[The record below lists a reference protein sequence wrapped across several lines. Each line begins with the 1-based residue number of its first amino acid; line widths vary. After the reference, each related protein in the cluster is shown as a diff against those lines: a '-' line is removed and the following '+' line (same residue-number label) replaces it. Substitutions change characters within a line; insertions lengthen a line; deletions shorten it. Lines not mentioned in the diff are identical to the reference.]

1 MSSRSR
7 SRAVRHGSRLT
18 AAFCGLCV
26 CLGGWAVL
34 APVCLWAQT
43 ALPPPK
49 KAVRT
54 DDGLLPSAAPD
65 APPVSSAQESE
76 IFKAISGEVEAIFS
90 KCKDAVVQIE
100 ATDLYGLHEGTGF
113 FIDPAGTIYTQYS
126 VAGRSCNLTVKFA
139 DKKYPAQCL
148 VADPRSGAT
157 ILKIDASPTP
167 FLPIGR
173 SADLRIASP
182 IVVIGYP
189 MDLPVT
195 PTFGLIGGFDQRIF
209 GRYLPTT
216 HIRASVPV
224 QPGEQGA
231 PLLNA
236 KGEVVGILAGQL
248 DYGAVCLGL
257 PIQAAEKVR
266 SDYLRF
272 SDVHPG
278 WLGVIAEPVDG
289 DEDRGSVTVTQ
300 VAEGSPAAKCG
311 LKEGDVLIR
320 LGGTPIRRFADL
332 RDASFFLSAD
342 QKVPIMVRRGGEQ
355 LTLEARA
362 DDPPDARPAV
372 AVKPDENVLP
382 RLAMPFA
389 PREAK

>member
-1 MSSRSR
+1 MSRSP
-7 SRAVRHGSRLT
+7 SRAVRCGSRLT
-18 AAFCGLCV
+18 AVSYGLCL
-26 CLGGWAVL
+26 CLSGWAIM
-34 APVCLWAQT
+34 APIRSWAQT
-43 ALPPPK
+43 VPPQAK
-49 KAVRT
+49 KAVRA
-54 DDGLLPSAAPD
+54 DDTGLLPSVVPD

-76 IFKAISGEVEAIFS
+76 IFKAVSGEVEAIFS

-113 FIDPAGTIYTQYS
+113 FIDPTGTIYTHYS
-126 VAGRSCNLTVKFA
+126 VAGRSCNLTIKFA
-139 DKKYPAQCL
+139 NKKYPAQCL
-148 VADPRSGAT
+148 AADPRSGAT
-157 ILKIDASPTP
+157 ILKIDASQTP

-278 WLGVIAEPVDG
+278 WLGFNAEPVDG
-289 DEDRGSVTVTQ
+289 DWDRGSVTVTE
-300 VAEGSPAAKCG
+300 VGESSPAAKCG
-311 LKEGDVLIR
+311 LKEGDVLTR
-320 LGGTPIRRFADL
+320 LGDTPIHRFADL
-332 RDASFFLSAD
+332 RDAAFFLSAD
-342 QKVPIMVRRGGEQ
+342 QKVPIVVRRGEEQ
-355 LTLEARA
+355 ITLEAWA
-362 DDPPDARPAV
+362 GDPPDARPAV
-372 AVKPDENVLP
+372 APKPDENMLP

>member
-1 MSSRSR
+1 M
-7 SRAVRHGSRLT
+7 
-18 AAFCGLCV
+18 CV
-26 CLGGWAVL
+26 CLGSWAVL
-34 APVCLWAQT
+34 TPVRLWAQ
-43 ALPPPK
+43 AAPPQTK
-49 KAVRT
+49 KAARADGT
-54 DDGLLPSAAPD
+54 GLLPSAAPD

-76 IFKAISGEVEAIFS
+76 IFKAISGEVESIFS
-90 KCKDAVVQIE
+90 KCKDAVVRVE
-100 ATDLYGLHEGTGF
+100 GTDLFGPTEGTGL

-126 VAGRSCNLTVKFA
+126 VAGQSWNLTVEFA
-139 DKKYPAQCL
+139 GKRYPAQCL
-148 VADPRSGAT
+148 VADPRSGTT
-157 ILKIDASPTP
+157 ILKIDASQTP

-173 SADLRIASP
+173 SSNLRIASP

-278 WLGVIAEPVDG
+278 WLGVIAEPAAG
-289 DEDRGSVTVTQ
+289 DEDGGSVTVTQ
-300 VAEGSPAAKCG
+300 VAGDSPAAKCG
-311 LKEGDVLIR
+311 LKEGDVLTR
-320 LGGTPIRRFADL
+320 LGDTPIRRFADL

-342 QKVPIMVRRGGEQ
+342 QKVSIVVRRGDEQ
-355 LTLEARA
+355 ITLEAQA
-362 DDPPDARPAV
+362 DDPPDSRPAV
-372 AVKPDENVLP
+372 APKPEENVMP